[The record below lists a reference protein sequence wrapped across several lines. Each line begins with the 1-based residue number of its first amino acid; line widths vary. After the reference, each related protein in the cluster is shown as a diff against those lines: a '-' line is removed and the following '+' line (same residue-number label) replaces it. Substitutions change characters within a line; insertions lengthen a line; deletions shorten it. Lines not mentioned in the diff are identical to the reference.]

1 LIKHKIYITLRSF
14 LFVVLIVLI
23 CPDSYAQF
31 YNGLQMDF
39 GKNRVQYG
47 EFTWQFYRYK
57 RYDVYF
63 YVGGKELAQ
72 YTAETAAKK
81 LDEIE
86 DFLEYTMSKRM
97 IFIVYNNLSDLRQS
111 NIGLITGDNQYNI
124 GGVTKIVDNK
134 VFLYNEGDH
143 KKLEQQISAAIAEV
157 MLKEMLFGNDFKN
170 KVANSTLISLP
181 DWYFKGLVS
190 YVSRNWDFEME
201 NRVKDGIL
209 SKKYEKFNRLS
220 GDDAI
225 YAGHSIW
232 NFIANSYGRSVIPT
246 IIYVTRISKNI
257 ESGFLF
263 VLGTPLKYLA
273 YDWIDF
279 YDKKFYAP
287 NKKAVSPK
295 ENKILKRPKKA
306 RVYNQIKISPDNSKI
321 IYTTNELGQYKI
333 WFYDIEKNKHKKIL
347 KSEHKLDQITD
358 YSYPV
363 LAWHP
368 SGLLFSFVT
377 EREGK
382 TFLSFYNLETKEI
395 ETTGLFGYDKVLDYS
410 YSHDGFKI
418 VMSAVKNGITD
429 IFVHNIAAN
438 TSERITNDLAD
449 DLNPKFNNWSREIIF
464 TSNRLSDTLLSK
476 SKSDENVSKFN
487 DVFVYD
493 FANRS
498 KILKR
503 ITDTKYINEIQPQQ
517 ISKNKYSFLSD
528 HNGVFNQFIA
538 KYDSTVNYIDTS
550 THYRFFTNMYP
561 VTNFTRNIL
570 DYDLN
575 PKDNKIGRIILENGK
590 HNLFLEDFV
599 SEKDLHGGSFIESD
613 YRKRFNKKMELEDSL
628 KNVKQDS
635 VPEVSK
641 DTSIIDIR
649 NYIFEVEKK
658 GNQFYENRISEYDE
672 NGKLKI
678 PKQMMYFKTFYTN
691 YIVNQVDFGF
701 LNSSYQV
708 YNGGA
713 FYFNPGFNVLFKIGT
728 NDLFEDYKIT
738 GGFRFAGNFDSNE
751 YLISYEDLRKRLD
764 KQYIFHRQAFTSFTE
779 NALIKTHSH
788 DVMYSLKYPFNQVL
802 AVKGTVS
809 LRNDRNVFLSTDF
822 QNLNRKNEFNTWA
835 GLKLEYIF
843 DNTRQRSIN
852 IYYGSRFKIFSE
864 FYNQVDK
871 WKTDLFVVGADFRHY
886 QQLHRNLIFAT
897 RFAISTSFG
906 HTRLV
911 YYLGSVDNWMNFST
925 KIPTFDNTIPIDTTQ
940 NYAYQTL
947 ATNMRGFTQNI
958 RNGNSFFVMNN
969 ELRWPIISYLANRPL
984 NSEFL
989 ANLQLIGFA
998 DIGTAWT
1005 GPSPYSKKNA
1015 YNTEIIYNNPLTI
1028 IIDKQRDPIVVGYGF
1043 GVRSKLLGY
1052 FIRADWAWGIDSN
1065 IQLPKI
1071 FYLSLS
1077 LDF

>member
-1 LIKHKIYITLRSF
+1 
-14 LFVVLIVLI
+14 
-23 CPDSYAQF
+23 
-31 YNGLQMDF
+31 
-39 GKNRVQYG
+39 
-47 EFTWQFYRYK
+47 
-57 RYDVYF
+57 
-63 YVGGKELAQ
+63 
-72 YTAETAAKK
+72 
-81 LDEIE
+81 
-86 DFLEYTMSKRM
+86 
-97 IFIVYNNLSDLRQS
+97 
-111 NIGLITGDNQYNI
+111 
-124 GGVTKIVDNK
+124 
-134 VFLYNEGDH
+134 
-143 KKLEQQISAAIAEV
+143 
-157 MLKEMLFGNDFKN
+157 MLFGNDFKN

-220 GDDAI
+220 GDDAV

-232 NFIANSYGRSVIPT
+232 NFIANTFGRSVIPT

-279 YDKKFYAP
+279 YDKKYYAA
-287 NKKAVSPK
+287 NKKAISPK
-295 ENKILKRPKKA
+295 ENKILKKPKKS

-333 WFYDIEKNKHKKIL
+333 WLYDIEKNKHKKIL
-347 KSEHKLDQITD
+347 KREHKLDQITD

-377 EREGK
+377 ESEGK

-418 VMSAVKNGITD
+418 VMSAVKNGNTD
-429 IFVHNIAAN
+429 IYVHNIAAN
-438 TSERITNDLAD
+438 TSERITNDIAD
-449 DLNPKFNNWSREIIF
+449 DMNPRFNNWSREIVF
-464 TSNRLSDTLLSK
+464 TSNRLSDTLFPQK
-476 SKSDENVSKFN
+476 KNDDNVSKFS

-493 FANRS
+493 YANRS
-498 KILKR
+498 NILKR

-528 HNGVFNQFIA
+528 NNGVYNQFVA
-538 KYDSTVNYIDTS
+538 KYDSTINYIDTA
-550 THYRFFTNMYP
+550 THFRFLTNMYP
-561 VTNFTRNIL
+561 VTNFTRSIL

-575 PKDNKIGRIILENGK
+575 TKENKVGRIILENGR
-590 HNLFLEDFV
+590 HNIFHEDFV
-599 SEKDLHGGSFIESD
+599 SEKGMHGGTFIESG
-613 YRKRFNKKMELEDSL
+613 YRKRFNKKMEIEDSL
-628 KNVKQDS
+628 KNVKQDTLPL
-635 VPEVSK
+635 VEQ

-779 NALIKTHSH
+779 TALIKTHSH

-809 LRNDRNVFLSTDF
+809 LRNDRNVYLSTDF
-822 QNLNRKNEFNTWA
+822 QNLNKKSEFNTWA

-852 IYYGSRFKIFSE
+852 IYYGSRFKIFGE

-998 DIGTAWT
+998 DVGTAWT

-1028 IIDKQRDPIVVGYGF
+1028 IIDKQRDPIVMGYGF

-1065 IQLPKI
+1065 IQLPRI